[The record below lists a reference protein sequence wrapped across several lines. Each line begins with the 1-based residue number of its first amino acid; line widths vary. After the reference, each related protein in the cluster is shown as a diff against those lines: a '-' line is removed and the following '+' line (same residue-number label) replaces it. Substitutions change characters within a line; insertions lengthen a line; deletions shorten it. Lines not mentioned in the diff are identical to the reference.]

1 MWDTARKQIESTFFK
16 DTVAIYELTFV
27 QNEIG
32 EGIKQRTLIG
42 TFPSNVENGQS
53 SVNSTVSGESAP
65 QSLRISTLKS
75 VPLDYDKTY
84 ELNIIQARISFDP
97 NRVYKVDGWTEAQL
111 STVITVSRE
120 VAV

>member
-16 DTVAIYELTFV
+16 DTVAIYELTFI

-32 EGIKQRTLIG
+32 EDIKQRTLIG

-97 NRVYKVDGWTEAQL
+97 NQVYKVDGWTEAQL

>member
-32 EGIKQRTLIG
+32 EDIKQRTLID
-42 TFPSNVENGQS
+42 TFPSNVQNGQS

-97 NRVYKVDGWTEAQL
+97 SQVYKVDGWTEAQL

>member
-32 EGIKQRTLIG
+32 EDIKQRTLIG

-53 SVNSTVSGESAP
+53 SLNSTVSGESAP

-97 NRVYKVDGWTEAQL
+97 NQVYKVDGWTEAQL

>member
-32 EGIKQRTLIG
+32 EDIKQRTLIG

-97 NRVYKVDGWTEAQL
+97 NQVYKVDGWTEAQL